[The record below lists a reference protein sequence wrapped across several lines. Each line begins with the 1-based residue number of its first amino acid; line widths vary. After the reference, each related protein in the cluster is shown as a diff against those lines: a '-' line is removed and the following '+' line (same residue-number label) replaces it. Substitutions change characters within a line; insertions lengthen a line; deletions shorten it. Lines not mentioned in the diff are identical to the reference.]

1 MERYLRLKEEVSLL
15 ISDVERVKATQESSE
30 KLLQVSPTDLLHDVS
45 EGDEE
50 FVCVTVSG
58 ELLTKV
64 RILPRTLF
72 FEGIMQSM

>member
-45 EGDEE
+45 EGEAGDDDFHLEKAAMTSS
-50 FVCVTVSG
+50 F
-58 ELLTKV
+58 LLLK
-64 RILPRTLF
+64 
-72 FEGIMQSM
+72 G